1 MGAPPPTRAPVALHQ
16 PSRTSPL
23 TVALEL
29 AGLVTLGAAVALA
42 VVAGAGLEVA
52 QLALG
57 ALAIGARVVGWWFRT
72 YTVTE
77 GELVL
82 DEGVLQ
88 KRHRVVPF
96 SRIQQVELRQQL
108 FARLFGITVV
118 QIETAAESGSTAVS
132 LRSLEVTQ
140 AEALRDHLL
149 AEQRRVRRGEA
160 HRPTD
165 PGTAWEADRLTA
177 PRRSLVQLTPLQLLA
192 AGATGSG
199 AVGATTAVVGGS
211 AVLATIVGVA
221 RDWNPLLTFALFGA
235 VAIGASVALAV
246 SSALSSMVHWWDYEL
261 VVSGD
266 DLHLSHGLLD
276 RRQHTMPRHRLQH
289 ARVTD
294 NPLRRALGFVSL
306 DLHSAASPGG
316 GGQQQG
322 HVTIPLV
329 RRAVLAD
336 LLADAMGADRWRP
349 PELAPRPHVAR
360 RRAVVRR
367 TGLLAALVVPLA
379 VVGWPAG
386 AGMLPLALLGVPWG
400 RLAHRRAGSAL
411 DGEVLALAAGAV
423 VHHLDLIPG
432 ERLQSA
438 RTSASPLQRRAQ
450 LATLHLDVAGGSRFG
465 TAPRLFDLGELVAA
479 GARRRPPSRP

>member
-1 MGAPPPTRAPVALHQ
+1 M
-16 PSRTSPL
+16 
-23 TVALEL
+23 ALEL
-29 AGLVTLGAAVALA
+29 AGLVTLAAAVALA

-52 QLALG
+52 QLGLG

-108 FARLFGITVV
+108 FARIFGITVV

-132 LRSLEVTQ
+132 LRSLDVQQ

-149 AEQRRVRRGEA
+149 AEQRRVRRGDA
-160 HRPTD
+160 HRPAD
-165 PGTAWEADRLTA
+165 PGTAWEADRLTE
-177 PRRSLVQLTPLQLLA
+177 PRRPLARLTPLQLLA
-192 AGATGSG
+192 AGATSSG
-199 AVGATTAVVGGS
+199 AVGAITAIVGGA
-211 AVLATIVGVA
+211 AVLATVVGVG
-221 RDWNPLLTFALFGA
+221 RDWNPLLTLALFGA
-235 VAIGASVALAV
+235 VALGASVALTV
-246 SSALSSMVHWWDYEL
+246 SSALSSMVHWWDYDL
-261 VVSGD
+261 TVSGD

-329 RRAVLAD
+329 RSAALAD
-336 LLADAMGADRWRP
+336 LMVEAMGADRWRP
-349 PELAPRPHVAR
+349 PALDPRPPVAR

-367 TGLLAALVVPLA
+367 TVVLAVLVVPLA
-379 VVGWPAG
+379 VLGWPAG
-386 AGMLPLALLGVPWG
+386 AGMLALALLGIPWG
-400 RLAHRRAGSAL
+400 LLAHRRAGSAL
-411 DGEVLALAAGAV
+411 DGEVLALASGAV

-438 RTSASPLQRRAQ
+438 RTSASPLQRRAR
-450 LATLHLDVAGGSRFG
+450 LATLHVDVAGGTRFG
-465 TAPRLFDLGELVAA
+465 SAPRLFDLGEPVAA
-479 GARRRPPSRP
+479 AARRRRPGRP